1 MAKFV
6 YLYTGG
12 SAGATP
18 QEQQEA
24 MQAWGA
30 WFGEL
35 GASLADGGN
44 QFGASVTI
52 GSDGAVSTSGGATAT
67 GYTIVTADSLSDAT
81 AKAKSCP
88 IFASGGGVQIHEA
101 IEM

>member
-12 SAGATP
+12 SAAPTP
-18 QEQQEA
+18 EGQQEA

-35 GASLADGGN
+35 GASLVDGGN
-44 QFGASVTI
+44 QFGASAGI
-52 GSDGAVSTSGGATAT
+52 SNDGTVSSAGAAAAT
-67 GYTIVTADSLSDAT
+67 GYTIVSADSLSDAT

-88 IFASGGGVQIHEA
+88 IFTAGGAVQVYEA
-101 IEM
+101 LDM